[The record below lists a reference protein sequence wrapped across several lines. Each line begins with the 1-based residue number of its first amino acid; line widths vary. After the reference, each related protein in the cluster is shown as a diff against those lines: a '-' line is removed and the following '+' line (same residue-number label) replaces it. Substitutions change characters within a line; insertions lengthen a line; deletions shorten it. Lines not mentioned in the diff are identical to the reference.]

1 MTSKTPLDD
10 PRWTKLSKERQDKLL
25 EENRYNSVDY
35 NWWDFIYEDFKQ
47 QMRAVG
53 IEVLEIGFSGF
64 CSQGDGA
71 WFAGHIDDW
80 YLVLRDLG
88 QLLKAH
94 SYWPH
99 SEWSFS
105 SVIHHRGGM
114 PYTTDMPADQNP
126 YDEEDELLQFAA
138 FDLRNPDQDKIEA
151 IEDDVRE
158 LFEGKATE
166 LYRDLEAEYDWRT
179 GDEQVVESLLA
190 NMTDEELADPDEEE
204 ETDDEFSLA

>member
-1 MTSKTPLDD
+1 MTSKTALDD
-10 PRWTKLSKERQDKLL
+10 PRWTKLSKERQDRLL

-35 NWWDFIYEDFKQ
+35 DWWDFIYEDFKQ
-47 QMRAVG
+47 QMKESGV
-53 IEVLEIGFSGF
+53 EVLEIEFSGF

-94 SYWPH
+94 NYWPH

-105 SVIHHRGGM
+105 SGIHHRGGM
-114 PYTTDMPADQNP
+114 SYTTDMPADQNP

-158 LFEGKATE
+158 LFEGKAAE